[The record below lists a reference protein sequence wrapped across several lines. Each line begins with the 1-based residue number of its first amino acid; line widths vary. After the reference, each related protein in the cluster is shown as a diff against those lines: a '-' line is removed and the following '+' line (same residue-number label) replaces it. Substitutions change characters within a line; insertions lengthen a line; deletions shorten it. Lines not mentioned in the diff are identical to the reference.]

1 MVPVTPRQNLVQLGV
16 YGAIVGLTVVGAIIL
31 GWQGSIS
38 EAAITAIFGAAVGFA
53 GGSAAS
59 GSTLYAVVNGKS
71 VVTPQLIAEQGAN
84 TRTAIIAASAS
95 DPRSVSPVEPTMPD
109 TEG

>member
-1 MVPVTPRQNLVQLGV
+1 MTGKQNLAQLAV

-38 EAAITAIFGAAVGFA
+38 EAAITAIFGAAIGFA

-59 GSTLYAVVNGKS
+59 GSTLYSVVNGKS
-71 VVTPQLIAEQGAN
+71 VVTPQLISEQAATN
-84 TRTAIIAASAS
+84 RTALVAAAASA
-95 DPRSVSPVEPTMPD
+95 PATVTPVEPVEHEAP
-109 TEG
+109 E